1 MSRKKTIIVNTVSN
15 IVRSASA
22 VLVGLIIAPLI
33 LGYFGKEVFG
43 IRSFVGSIVIILN
56 FFSYTIGL
64 SLMKYVP
71 EMVSKKKFDTLNE
84 LVFAILPISFLLFFL
99 LGLFLFIFP
108 YFGMD
113 WFNVDPELQPL
124 AKSIFQMIGIF
135 TVFRF
140 FGPVSFGLI
149 TGLNRFHLNNLIQYV
164 GIAGNVVAYFYVIY
178 TDSDL
183 FVYLLILQSFQM
195 AVLLIRVYYLKR
207 YMPFKIKP
215 QFPKFGALK
224 KTLGFNIYLI
234 FNKISEQLMY
244 TTDKLI
250 IQKVMGS
257 SSLAEYHFAAR
268 LNDMGT
274 TILTLP
280 LSALLPNMSEAFAK
294 NDKSFIKNINLL
306 GATVYGILVIPP
318 LLTLF
323 YFADD
328 FIRLWLGEKLGDGI
342 VNTIMATRLF
352 ILAQIFVGTYRIIIN
367 SFTAKGRVKE
377 MGWVT
382 FLYSLVNVGL
392 SYYFVHKTGIIGV
405 VIPTVFFWVI
415 IYPVTLAY
423 VMRDEGY
430 FTAKEYFRYVYP
442 SLISIIA
449 VFTFTYFADIKAVN
463 FFELM
468 WKGILVYASIIL
480 FYFILVPNS
489 IKKSLI
495 SGIKDFIKRKK
506 IK

>member
-1 MSRKKTIIVNTVSN
+1 MGRKKTIIVNTISN
-15 IVRSASA
+15 VVRSGSSVVVAFI
-22 VLVGLIIAPLI
+22 LAPLV

-71 EMVSKKKFDTLNE
+71 EMISKKKFGTLNE
-84 LVFAILPISFLLFFL
+84 LIFAILPISFLLFFL

-108 YFGMD
+108 YFGLD
-113 WFNVDPELQPL
+113 WFNISPELQPL
-124 AKSIFQMIGIF
+124 AKSIFQMVGIF

-149 TGLNRFHLNNLIQYV
+149 TGLNKFHLNNMIQYI
-164 GIAGNVVAYFYVIY
+164 GITGNIVAYFYVIY

-195 AVLLIRVYYLKR
+195 AVLFIRVFYLRKF
-207 YMPFKIKP
+207 MPFKLQF

-257 SSLAEYHFAAR
+257 ASLSEYHFAAR

-294 NDKSFIKNINLL
+294 NDKSFIKNINLF
-306 GATVYGILVIPP
+306 GAAIYGIIVIPP

-328 FIRLWLGEKLGDGI
+328 FIHLWLKDKLGDGI

-367 SFTAKGRVKE
+367 SLTAKARVKE

-382 FLYSLVNVGL
+382 FLYSLINVGV
-392 SYYFVHKTGIIGV
+392 SYVLVQSMGIIGV
-405 VIPTVFFWVI
+405 VIPTVLFWVV
-415 IYPVTLAY
+415 IYPLTLAY
-423 VMRDEGY
+423 VMKKEAF
-430 FTAKEYFRYVYP
+430 FTGKEYFFYVYP
-442 SLISIIA
+442 SLITILSVF
-449 VFTFTYFADIKAVN
+449 VFTYLFD
-463 FFELM
+463 FEASGFIELI
-468 WKGILVYASIIL
+468 WKGLVFYISTAL
-480 FYFILVPNS
+480 FYFILIPNK
-489 IKKSLI
+489 IKKPFV
-495 SGIKDFIKRKK
+495 SGILNFIREKK
-506 IK
+506 I

>member
-1 MSRKKTIIVNTVSN
+1 MGRKKTIIVNTLSN
-15 IVRSASA
+15 VVRSGSSVIVAF
-22 VLVGLIIAPLI
+22 VLAPLV

-71 EMVSKKKFDTLNE
+71 EMISKKKFGTLNE
-84 LVFAILPISFLLFFL
+84 LIFAILPISFVLFFL

-108 YFGMD
+108 YFGLD
-113 WFNVDPELQPL
+113 WFNISPELQPL
-124 AKSIFQMIGIF
+124 AKSIFQMVGIF

-149 TGLNRFHLNNLIQYV
+149 TGLNKFHLNNLIQYI
-164 GIAGNVVAYFYVIY
+164 GIAGNIVAYFYVIY

-195 AVLLIRVYYLKR
+195 AVLFIRVYYLRKFI
-207 YMPFKIKP
+207 PFKISP
-215 QFPKFGALK
+215 QFPRFGALK

-257 SSLAEYHFAAR
+257 SSLSEYHFAAR

-294 NDKSFIKNINLL
+294 NDKNFIKNINLL
-306 GATVYGILVIPP
+306 GAAIYGILVIPP
-318 LLTLF
+318 LLALF

-328 FIRLWLGEKLGDGI
+328 FIFLWLGEKLGDGI

-352 ILAQIFVGTYRIIIN
+352 ILAQIFVGIYRIMIN
-367 SFTAKGRVKE
+367 TLTAKGRVKE
-377 MGWVT
+377 LGWVT
-382 FLYSLVNVGL
+382 FIYSLINVGL
-392 SYYFVHKTGIIGV
+392 SYYLVQSMGIIGV
-405 VIPTVFFWVI
+405 VIPTVLFWVI
-415 IYPVTLAY
+415 IYPITLAY
-423 VMRDEGY
+423 VMKDEAF
-430 FTAKEYFRYVYP
+430 FTAKEYFLFIYP
-442 SLISIIA
+442 SLITILM
-449 VFTFTYFADIKAVN
+449 VFVFTYFFDIDASN
-463 FFELM
+463 FFALI
-468 WKGILVYASIIL
+468 WKGLLLYISIVL
-480 FYFILVPNS
+480 FYFILVPNK
-489 IKKSLI
+489 IKKP
-495 SGIKDFIKRKK
+495 FIIRIVSFVKKRKL
-506 IK
+506 